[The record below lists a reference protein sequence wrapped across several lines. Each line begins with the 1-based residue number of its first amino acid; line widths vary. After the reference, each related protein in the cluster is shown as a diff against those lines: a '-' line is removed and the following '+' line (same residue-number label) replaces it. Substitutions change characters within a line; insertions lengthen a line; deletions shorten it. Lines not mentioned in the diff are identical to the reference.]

1 MVKKRSLL
9 IVFVI
14 FLLSST
20 IFSFPL
26 TKQEKLEDW
35 HYFKDIV
42 IKNYPY
48 FHVKQRVTG
57 TSWLEILPEIERLVL
72 ESEDD
77 QSFYRA
83 ISYAAAT
90 LQNGHTHVV
99 HPLTYPSYASFYAKE
114 RVWKNAF
121 TVDVSQAYEYWQ
133 MLLAEEE
140 EYYSFLISYVGGSY
154 YVTSTNDPKQLP
166 LLSEVLAI
174 DGKSVT
180 EYVLEDL
187 QTTQKL
193 RDPLR
198 DKLYVKRLSL
208 PDKVVELTIK
218 NDGVLE
224 NKLVEPYTTER
235 PKEEENREKTT
246 TTILQEGQIAYVKI
260 PSFSSSLVAEDGKM
274 LREFYQEVK
283 DYPYLVI
290 DIRQNGGG
298 SDYYWEKNILEP
310 LLSQKISVNSYVL
323 HRDDPYVRSF
333 FNARLGLGNLF
344 LRRNKLKLEELPA
357 LPQEVLTNE
366 FAGPVS
372 FNYTIK
378 PKKSVNFTGEIFLLV
393 DEGVYSSAETFAM
406 VAKASGFAYLV
417 GTRTGGD
424 GPGFDP
430 IFFKL
435 PHSKLVVRLSASMGL
450 NPDGSCNEETH
461 TLPDLYVENPLE
473 YIVYG
478 KQGSELISPFDKQ
491 LQAVLEIINSKSYK
505 GKIAST
511 FSASNDLFAHLFM
524 YLPVSSDYTLEKFQG
539 QTIKDVRIYG
549 AYNSNKESLAKIINL
564 LPGEKLD
571 VAKLRMIE
579 DKLNATGSFSQA
591 AVACQEEKDGE
602 VIVKIV
608 VKESFLFL

>member
-9 IVFVI
+9 IMFVI

-26 TKQEKLEDW
+26 TQQEKLEDW

-42 IKNYPY
+42 IRNYPY
-48 FHVKQRVTG
+48 FYVKQRVTS

-72 ESEDD
+72 ESEAD

-121 TVDVSQAYEYWQ
+121 TADVSQAYEYWQ

-154 YVTSTNDPKQLP
+154 YVTSTNDLKQLP

-174 DGKSVT
+174 DGKAVS
-180 EYVLEDL
+180 EYVFEDL
-187 QTTQKL
+187 QTSQKL

-235 PKEEENREKTT
+235 PKGEENREKTT
-246 TTILQEGQIAYVKI
+246 TAILQEGQIAYVKI

-366 FAGPVS
+366 FADPVS
-372 FNYTIK
+372 FNYTVK
-378 PKKSVNFTGEIFLLV
+378 PKKSVDFTGEIFLLV

-461 TLPDLYVENPLE
+461 TLPDLYIENPLE

-478 KQGSELISPFDKQ
+478 KQGSELISPYDKQ
-491 LQAVLEIINSKSYK
+491 LQAVLEIINSKSNK
-505 GKIAST
+505 DKIAST
-511 FSASNDLFAHLFM
+511 SSASNDLFTHLFM
-524 YLPVSSDYTLEKFQG
+524 YLPVSSDYTLEKSQG
-539 QTIKDVRIYG
+539 QAIKDVRIHG
-549 AYNSNKESLAKIINL
+549 AYN
-564 LPGEKLD
+564 
-571 VAKLRMIE
+571 
-579 DKLNATGSFSQA
+579 
-591 AVACQEEKDGE
+591 
-602 VIVKIV
+602 
-608 VKESFLFL
+608 